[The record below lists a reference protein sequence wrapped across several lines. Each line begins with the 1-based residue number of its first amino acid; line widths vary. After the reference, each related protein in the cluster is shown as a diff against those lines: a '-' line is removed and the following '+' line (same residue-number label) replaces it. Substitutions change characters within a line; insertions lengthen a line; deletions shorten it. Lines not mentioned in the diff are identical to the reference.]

1 MTALQTPERDPLL
14 LVHMQR
20 HTAPRGE
27 GPRRTGQHAGATP
40 HRHWGDPAIPVT
52 MPGMALKPI
61 LISNAVRAAV
71 FGAWLSLGG
80 CAALSPAP
88 ATDTTGWQ
96 RQLQAPA
103 PLPAVLLLGEQHDAP
118 EHQAWERDTVQ
129 TLARQQR
136 LAAVVLEMAHSGHST
151 RALTPTASETEV
163 QEALDWQAAGWDWAP
178 YAPVVM
184 AAVQAGVPV
193 HGGNLRRSHMREVMQ
208 QTHWDQHLPPTAWER
223 QRDAIRSGHCDLLP
237 VSQLTP
243 MARIQLAKDA
253 SIAAVAQA
261 QLQPGQTVLV
271 IAGRGHVLRS
281 VGIPTWLPAGLRA
294 QVAVAQAQGAAP
306 TPPGDYDWLVQT
318 PAVPAQD
325 HCADL
330 RARWQTGAPA
340 APQTQKP

>member
-52 MPGMALKPI
+52 MPSMALKPI

-71 FGAWLSLGG
+71 VGAWLSLGG
-80 CAALSPAP
+80 CAALPPAP
-88 ATDTTGWQ
+88 ATDATGWQ

-103 PLPAVLLLGEQHDAP
+103 PLLEVLLLGEQHDAP

-129 TLARQQR
+129 ALARQQR

-151 RALTPTASETEV
+151 RALAKAASEAEV

-237 VSQLTP
+237 ASQLTP

-294 QVAVAQAQGAAP
+294 QVAVAQAQGATP

-340 APQTQKP
+340 APQLQKP